1 MDGSHSELPRKRDY
15 KTDDFVLKKKSM
27 GNAKF
32 NLHQKYLRF
41 RRGVTFHTYKNVR
54 IFYDFSEHLCTYF
67 KRRYL
72 SIVGRF

>member
-1 MDGSHSELPRKRDY
+1 
-15 KTDDFVLKKKSM
+15 M

-54 IFYDFSEHLCTYF
+54 IFYDFSEHLCISNVGTYLLLVDF
-67 KRRYL
+67 NY
-72 SIVGRF
+72 IVALLADFTYQDD